1 MLDGCDIQG
10 QTSEGW
16 RCDHIYIHYI
26 YIHEVYTHI
35 YIFFCFLFFNIQL
48 THLHLSTAEI
58 CIHPCH
64 KLGSFFKIR
73 IIRLPHIDLCTIS
86 LYDHMPARLEAE
98 GANCRR
104 KRNPSYPSQSTPTSP
119 HPNSRDVSGVV
130 AYAEVLLEIHGL
142 VGGAELE
149 ERRDTRVRAKQMF
162 GTAGRE
168 RQRDEWGAPWRGQRL
183 ETVEKLLPLVGG
195 KWRCANFVS
204 RFQDKIQDQ
213 KLSKYRETFQNVNML
228 SGMIFN

>member
-1 MLDGCDIQG
+1 MYVYIC
-10 QTSEGW
+10 
-16 RCDHIYIHYI
+16 IY
-26 YIHEVYTHI
+26 V
-35 YIFFCFLFFNIQL
+35 FCFLFFNIQL

-64 KLGSFFKIR
+64 KPGSFFKIR

-86 LYDHMPARLEAE
+86 PYNHMPAGAQGWRLRGQTVGGREIPPTHP
-98 GANCRR
+98 
-104 KRNPSYPSQSTPTSP
+104 NPPP

-168 RQRDEWGAPWRGQRL
+168 RQRDEWGGPWMGQRL

-195 KWRCANFVS
+195 KRWCANLVS